1 MGVLKNHPCLRVRTA
16 APAFLCASYRFISL
30 RALACC
36 FEKVAINQQA
46 ARLCCWSPSQPP
58 RSPLPRASC
67 MPQGENEGMK
77 RRLRELERS
86 ISCIKES
93 SDLEE
98 QQRR

>member
-1 MGVLKNHPCLRVRTA
+1 
-16 APAFLCASYRFISL
+16 
-30 RALACC
+30 
-36 FEKVAINQQA
+36 
-46 ARLCCWSPSQPP
+46 
-58 RSPLPRASC
+58 